1 MGHNSHW
8 MPSWFWSQSAMNS
21 DMVMFLCTRSDHL
34 MYILFLSF
42 ISVLAPDWL
51 VSFMHKYFNMGLLDA
66 DVSNYFDSLTESLI
80 EERKSS
86 DGSDFLQT
94 LANNLAEAP
103 ASDPDTSI
111 NHLGKAWTKKGMQM
125 SSYWQLFYSCL
136 AGWLFVG
143 FKY

>member
-1 MGHNSHW
+1 MSHNSHW
-8 MPSWFWSQSAMNS
+8 MPSWFWSQSAMYSNI
-21 DMVMFLCTRSDHL
+21 DMFLCTRLDHL
-34 MYILFLSF
+34 MYIPFLSSL
-42 ISVLAPDWL
+42 SVLAPDWL

-103 ASDPDTSI
+103 ASDPETSI
-111 NHLGKAWTKKGMQM
+111 NHLGKAWTKKGMLM
-125 SSYWQLFYSCL
+125 
-136 AGWLFVG
+136 
-143 FKY
+143 

>member
-1 MGHNSHW
+1 MVLNIPLFSLYRCHSMGHNSHW
-8 MPSWFWSQSAMNS
+8 MPSWFWSQSAMYSNI
-21 DMVMFLCTRSDHL
+21 DMFLCARPDHL
-34 MYILFLSF
+34 MYISFLPSR
-42 ISVLAPDWL
+42 SVLAPDWF

-86 DGSDFLQT
+86 DRADFLQT

-111 NHLGKAWTKKGMQM
+111 NHLGKAWTKKGVLM
-125 SSYWQLFYSCL
+125 
-136 AGWLFVG
+136 
-143 FKY
+143 